1 MKLVINNQKETITV
15 FGNYNIDDVI
25 LEIEKAGLDFREW
38 VIEIVPSHYWTQ
50 NMTIPS
56 FLMDYEIKA

>member
-1 MKLVINNQKETITV
+1 MKLVINNDKSTITV
-15 FGNYNIDDVI
+15 FGSYAVDDV
-25 LEIEKAGLDFREW
+25 LDEIARAGLNSNEW
-38 VIEIVPSHYWTQ
+38 VIEIIPSHYWTQ